1 LSETEHAVGPPLVE
15 MERICK
21 AFPGI
26 QANDA
31 VDLEVRKGEVH
42 ALLGQNGAGKTTL
55 MNILSGLYRPDS
67 GEIRIDG
74 QPCSFRS
81 PRDAIEA
88 GIGMVHQHFKLVDV
102 LSTAEHVALGLS
114 DPRLRLDL
122 RTVERKVIELGERHH
137 LKVDPRLPVWQL
149 SVGEQQRAEI
159 LKLLYRGVRILVMD
173 EPTAVLTPQEAQALC
188 RTLREIVGAGHAVV
202 FISHK
207 LQEVMDVADRI
218 TVLRAG
224 RNVTTIYKTA
234 ADGRTLASL
243 MMGRET
249 RLEHSRTPST
259 PGEALLRVQDLDVE
273 GDRGIMALRGF
284 SLEVRKGEIV
294 GLAGVSGNGQT
305 ELAEAIAGMRHIR
318 SGSIWVGDEDVTN
331 QPPEKIIDLGVSL
344 IPEDRRRMGLVPS
357 LSLFENAILKA
368 YRRPPISKGPFLNA
382 REIRNMG
389 ARLMERFS
397 IQAARPD
404 APVARLSGGNLQRLL
419 LAREFSSNPRAVVA
433 AHPTRGLD
441 IVATGDVR
449 RLLLEQRDSGSAV
462 LLISED
468 LEEILALSDRL
479 AVIYEGR
486 VMGIFDTGEA
496 SREDIGVLM
505 AGKG

>member
-1 LSETEHAVGPPLVE
+1 LSGAEHAGGPPLVE
-15 MERICK
+15 MRKICK
-21 AFPGI
+21 VFPGI
-26 QANDA
+26 QANDG

-67 GEIRIDG
+67 GEIWIDG
-74 QPCSFRS
+74 HPCSFRS
-81 PRDAIEA
+81 PRDAIDA

-102 LSTAEHVALGLS
+102 LSTAEHIALGLS
-114 DPRLRLDL
+114 DPPLRLDL
-122 RTVERKVIELGERHH
+122 RNVERNVVELGERHH
-137 LKVDPRLPVWQL
+137 LKVNPRLPVWQL

-159 LKLLYRGVRILVMD
+159 LKLLYRGVRILIMD
-173 EPTAVLTPQEAQALC
+173 EPTAVLAPQEARALC
-188 RTLREIVGAGHAVV
+188 RTLREIVATGHAVV

-218 TVLRAG
+218 TVLRSG
-224 RNVTTIYKTA
+224 KNVTTIDKTA
-234 ADGRTLASL
+234 ADRRTLASL
-243 MMGRET
+243 MVGRET
-249 RLEHSRTPST
+249 RSEHPKIPSS
-259 PGEALLRVQDLDVE
+259 PGEPLLRMQDLNVE
-273 GDRGIMALRGF
+273 GDRGILALCGF

-305 ELAEAIAGMRHIR
+305 ELAAAIAGMRHIR

-331 QPPEKIIDLGVSL
+331 QPPEKLIELGVSL

-357 LSLFENAILKA
+357 LNLFDNAILKA
-368 YRRPPISKGPFLNA
+368 YRRPPISRGPFLNA
-382 REIRNMG
+382 KEIRNMG
-389 ARLMERFS
+389 SQLMKRFS

-419 LAREFSSNPRAVVA
+419 LAREFSANPRAVVA

-441 IVATGDVR
+441 FEATGDVR

-468 LEEILALSDRL
+468 LEEIFALSDRV

-486 VMGIFDTGEA
+486 VMGVFAAGQA
-496 SREDIGVLM
+496 SREDIGALM
-505 AGKG
+505 AGEG